1 MPSDLAPTAAAIDP
15 FRFDGRVVFITG
27 AGGAFGSAAAPAFA
41 ARGARV
47 FCTDIDAAA
56 LARTIDSVRAAG
68 GVAEGLVADA
78 GDAAAVEGAF
88 AALDDVFGR
97 VDVVLN
103 LSGANHG
110 VGLAETAD
118 VRTWEENIRINL
130 TAKLLTAQQAARRM
144 IAAGHGGSIVSV
156 SSIAGSSVL
165 GRESLAYGVAM
176 AGVEQLTRE
185 LAVAWAPYAI
195 RVNAIK
201 PCQFVNP
208 GLQAIIDDP
217 AKGEIVARMVSGIPL
232 GRMGRPDEIVGPL
245 VFLAS
250 DAASMVTGISM
261 PVDGGNLAFNPG
273 GSIPGA

>member
-1 MPSDLAPTAAAIDP
+1 MSSQAASSAGPGDP

-27 AGGAFGSAAAPAFA
+27 AGGSFGRVAAPAFA
-41 ARGARV
+41 ARGARI
-47 FCTDIDAAA
+47 FCTDIAAEA
-56 LARTIDSVRAAG
+56 LEGTLAAVRRVG
-68 GVAEGLVADA
+68 GSAEGLLADS
-78 GDAAAVEGAF
+78 GDPAAVERAF
-88 AALDDVFGR
+88 EALDVAYGR

-110 VGLAETAD
+110 VGRPETAAIGAWD
-118 VRTWEENIRINL
+118 ENLRVNL

-144 IAAGHGGSIVSV
+144 MAAGTGGSIVNV
-156 SSIAGSSVL
+156 SSIAGSTVL
-165 GRESLAYGVAM
+165 GRESLAYATAM

-185 LAVAWAPYAI
+185 LAVAWAPHGI

-201 PCQFVNP
+201 PCQFVNA

-217 AKGEIVARMVSGIPL
+217 ARRDVVARMISGIPL

-245 VFLAS
+245 IFLAS

-261 PVDGGNLAFNPG
+261 PVDGGNLAFNAG
-273 GSIPGA
+273 GSAATR

>member
-1 MPSDLAPTAAAIDP
+1 MSTDPAVAPAAPDP
-15 FRFDGRVVFITG
+15 FRFDDKVVFITG
-27 AGGAFGSAAAPAFA
+27 AGGAFGSVTAPAFA

-47 FCTDIDAAA
+47 FCTDIDSAA
-56 LARTIDSVRAAG
+56 LDRTLDAVRRSG
-68 GVAEGLVADA
+68 GVAEGLVADS
-78 GDAAAVEGAF
+78 GDPVAVERAF
-88 AALDDVFGR
+88 AALDAAFGR

-110 VGLAETAD
+110 VGRPETAG
-118 VRTWEENIRINL
+118 VGVWEDNLRVNL
-130 TAKLLTAQQAARRM
+130 TAKLLTSQQAARRM

-185 LAVAWAPYAI
+185 LAVAWAPYGI

-217 AKGEIVARMVSGIPL
+217 ARRDVVARMISGIPM

-250 DAASMVTGISM
+250 DAASMVTGICL
-261 PVDGGNLAFNPG
+261 PVDGGNLAFNAG
-273 GSIPGA
+273 GSATTR

>member
-1 MPSDLAPTAAAIDP
+1 MSMDPVPTSPATDL
-15 FRFDGRVVFITG
+15 FRFDGKVVFITG
-27 AGGAFGSAAAPAFA
+27 AGGAFGAAVAPAFA

-47 FCTDIDAAA
+47 FATDIDSAA
-56 LARTIDSVRAAG
+56 LGVTVESVRRAG
-68 GVAEGLVADA
+68 GTAEASAADSGDPLA
-78 GDAAAVEGAF
+78 VERAFEALDAA
-88 AALDDVFGR
+88 FGR

-110 VGLAETAD
+110 VGRPETAYLHA
-118 VRTWEENIRINL
+118 WQENLRVNL
-130 TAKLLTAQQAARRM
+130 SSKLLVAQQAARRM
-144 IAAGHGGSIVSV
+144 IAAGQGGSIVNV

-176 AGVEQLTRE
+176 AGVDQLTRE
-185 LAVAWAPYAI
+185 LAVAWAPHGI

-208 GLQAIIDDP
+208 GLQRIIDDP
-217 AKGEIVARMVSGIPL
+217 TKADVVARMISGIPL

-261 PVDGGNLAFNPG
+261 PVDGGNLAFNAG
-273 GSIPGA
+273 GSPAPG

>member
-1 MPSDLAPTAAAIDP
+1 MSMDPLPAPPAPDP
-15 FRFDGRVVFITG
+15 FRFDGKVVFITG

-47 FCTDIDAAA
+47 FATDIDAAA
-56 LARTIDSVRAAG
+56 LAATVESIRRGG
-68 GVAEGLVADA
+68 GVAEGSVSDA
-78 GDAAAVEGAF
+78 GDPLAVERSF
-88 AALDDVFGR
+88 EALDAAFGR

-110 VGLAETAD
+110 VGRAESVDLAA
-118 VRTWEENIRINL
+118 WQENLRINL
-130 TAKLLTAQQAARRM
+130 SSKLLIAQQAARRM
-144 IAAGHGGSIVSV
+144 IAAGRGGSIVNV
-156 SSIAGSSVL
+156 SSIAGTTVL

-176 AGVEQLTRE
+176 AGVEHLTRE
-185 LAVAWAPYAI
+185 LAVAWAPHGI

-208 GLQAIIDDP
+208 GLQRIIDDP
-217 AKGEIVARMVSGIPL
+217 AKADVVARMISGIPL

-261 PVDGGNLAFNPG
+261 PVDGGNLAFNAG
-273 GSIPGA
+273 GSAAPG

>member
-1 MPSDLAPTAAAIDP
+1 MPTEHVPAAGAPDP
-15 FRFDGRVVFITG
+15 FRFDDRVVVITG
-27 AGGAFGSAAAPAFA
+27 AGGAFGSVVAPAFA

-47 FCTDIDAAA
+47 FCIDIDAAA
-56 LARTIDSVRAAG
+56 LDRTVERVRSAG
-68 GVAEGLVADA
+68 GVADGLVADA
-78 GDAAAVEGAF
+78 GDPAAVERAF
-88 AALDDVFGR
+88 EALDAVFGR

-103 LSGANHG
+103 LSGANQG
-110 VGLAETAD
+110 IGRPERAD

-130 TAKLLTAQQAARRM
+130 TAKLLTSQQAARRM

-156 SSIAGSSVL
+156 SSIAGSTVL

-185 LAVAWAPYAI
+185 LAVAWAPHGI

-217 AKGEIVARMVSGIPL
+217 ARRDVVARMISGIPL
-232 GRMGRPDEIVGPL
+232 GRMGRPEEIVGPL

-250 DAASMVTGISM
+250 DAASMVTGVSL
-261 PVDGGNLAFNPG
+261 PVDGGNLAFNAG
-273 GSIPGA
+273 GSAATR

>member
-1 MPSDLAPTAAAIDP
+1 MSSDPAIAPAAPDP
-15 FRFDGRVVFITG
+15 YRFDGKVAFITG

-41 ARGARV
+41 GRGARV
-47 FCTDIDAAA
+47 FCIDIDGVALDRTLAA
-56 LARTIDSVRAAG
+56 VRDAG
-68 GVAEGLVADA
+68 GEATGLVADSGDPA
-78 GDAAAVEGAF
+78 DVERAFEALDAAY
-88 AALDDVFGR
+88 GR
-97 VDVVLN
+97 VDIVLN

-110 VGLAETAD
+110 VGRPETAD
-118 VRTWEENIRINL
+118 IGAWDENLRINL

-144 IAAGHGGSIVSV
+144 IAVGAGGSIVSV
-156 SSIAGSSVL
+156 SSIAGSTVL
-165 GRESLAYGVAM
+165 GRESLAYAVAM

-185 LAVAWAPYAI
+185 LAVAWAPHRI

-217 AKGEIVARMVSGIPL
+217 ARSDVVARMISGIPM

-245 VFLAS
+245 LFLAS

-261 PVDGGNLAFNPG
+261 PVDGGNLAFNAG
-273 GSIPGA
+273 GSAATR

>member
-1 MPSDLAPTAAAIDP
+1 MSTDPAVAPSTPDP
-15 FRFDGRVVFITG
+15 FRFDGKVVFITG
-27 AGGAFGSAAAPAFA
+27 AGGAFGAAAAPAFA
-41 ARGARV
+41 ARGASV
-47 FCTDIDAAA
+47 FCTDIDIGA
-56 LARTIDSVRAAG
+56 LDRTLGAVRLAG
-68 GVAEGLVADA
+68 GSAQGLIADSGDPA
-78 GDAAAVEGAF
+78 DVERAFGALDAAY
-88 AALDDVFGR
+88 GR

-110 VGLAETAD
+110 VGRPETAD
-118 VRTWEENIRINL
+118 LRAWEENLRINL
-130 TAKLLTAQQAARRM
+130 TGKLLTAQQAARRM

-156 SSIAGSSVL
+156 GSIAGSSVL

-185 LAVAWAPYAI
+185 LAVAWAPHGI

-217 AKGEIVARMVSGIPL
+217 ARRDVVARMISGIPM

-245 VFLAS
+245 IFLAS

-261 PVDGGNLAFNPG
+261 PVDGGNLAFNAG
-273 GSIPGA
+273 GSAATR

>member
-1 MPSDLAPTAAAIDP
+1 MSTDPAVAPAAPDP
-15 FRFDGRVVFITG
+15 FRFDDKVVFITG
-27 AGGAFGSAAAPAFA
+27 AGGAFGSVTAPAFA

-47 FCTDIDAAA
+47 FCTDIDGAA
-56 LARTIDSVRAAG
+56 LGRTMAAVRRSG
-68 GVAEGLVADA
+68 GIAQGLVADS
-78 GDAAAVEGAF
+78 GDPESVERAF
-88 AALDDVFGR
+88 AALDTSFGD

-110 VGLAETAD
+110 VGRPETAD
-118 VRTWEENIRINL
+118 VAVWQDNLRINL
-130 TAKLLTAQQAARRM
+130 TAKLLTAQQAAQRM

-185 LAVAWAPYAI
+185 LAVAWAPYGI

-208 GLQAIIDDP
+208 GLQAIIGDP
-217 AKGEIVARMVSGIPL
+217 ARRDVVARMISGIPL
-232 GRMGRPDEIVGPL
+232 GRMGRPEEIVGPL

-250 DAASMVTGISM
+250 DAASMVTGISL
-261 PVDGGNLAFNPG
+261 PVDGGNLAFNAG
-273 GSIPGA
+273 GSAATR